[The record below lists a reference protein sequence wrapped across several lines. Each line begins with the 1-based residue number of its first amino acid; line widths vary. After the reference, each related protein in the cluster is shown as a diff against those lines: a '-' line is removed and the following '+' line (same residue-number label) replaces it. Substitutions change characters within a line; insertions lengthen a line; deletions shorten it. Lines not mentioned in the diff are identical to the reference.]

1 MRAYITKFNANH
13 VRKYQPTMIS
23 FGWCDANIYCGEEF
37 DTNFPIDPKAIVARV
52 EFNKEEYFGGLDE
65 YWRRVNESQGFDIE
79 GIVGPKG
86 MVASGQL
93 LSYQC
98 EGLGRRSYPFSQKV
112 KCYGRLG
119 LRRYNLIQGTNFE
132 LQHLIKFNM
141 RYSGACSFY
150 ITLEAVDTL
159 TRGPAQTFQVCAD
172 ELCLGYLNVDC
183 SLARIKGG
191 GETTGV
197 LAVHGG
203 GGGGST
209 KKALPN
215 WPSDAEIQ
223 RLYTEKFSS
232 LELLKVAIETDDE
245 TPLQAKSSVLYIAF
259 RGLAT
264 IDGTD
269 ESVEQKVVIKSLFN
283 ELTGSLALQ
292 GILLKDPTSLEDYFK
307 LL

>member
-1 MRAYITKFNANH
+1 M
-13 VRKYQPTMIS
+13 
-23 FGWCDANIYCGEEF
+23 
-37 DTNFPIDPKAIVARV
+37 ARV

-65 YWRRVNESQGFDIE
+65 YWRRVNESQGLDIE

-98 EGLGRRSYPFSQKV
+98 EGLGGRSYPFSQKV

-183 SLARIKGG
+183 SLARMKGG

-197 LAVHGG
+197 LAVHG

-223 RLYTEKFSS
+223 RLYTVDRSELVSTHWILLYLELEKFSS

-292 GILLKDPTSLEDYFK
+292 GILLKDEIPTSLEDYFK

>member
-1 MRAYITKFNANH
+1 M
-13 VRKYQPTMIS
+13 
-23 FGWCDANIYCGEEF
+23 
-37 DTNFPIDPKAIVARV
+37 ARV

-65 YWRRVNESQGFDIE
+65 YWRRVNESQGLDIE

-98 EGLGRRSYPFSQKV
+98 EGLGGRSYPFSQKV

-183 SLARIKGG
+183 SLARMKGG

-197 LAVHGG
+197 LAVHG

-223 RLYTEKFSS
+223 RLYTVDRSELVSTHWILLYLELVLSIEYGNYCNFSEEKFSS

-292 GILLKDPTSLEDYFK
+292 GILLKDEIPTSLEDYFK

>member
-1 MRAYITKFNANH
+1 M
-13 VRKYQPTMIS
+13 
-23 FGWCDANIYCGEEF
+23 
-37 DTNFPIDPKAIVARV
+37 V

-65 YWRRVNESQGFDIE
+65 YWRRVNESQGLDIE

-98 EGLGRRSYPFSQKV
+98 EGLGGRSYPFSQKV

-172 ELCLGYLNVDC
+172 GVFGLSECGLFPRTYE
-183 SLARIKGG
+183 SETTSG
-191 GETTGV
+191 GETSV
-197 LAVHGG
+197 LAVHG

-215 WPSDAEIQ
+215 WPSDAEINAFT
-223 RLYTEKFSS
+223 RSELEKFSS

-269 ESVEQKVVIKSLFN
+269 ESVEQKSCDQKPVQRAYRIF
-283 ELTGSLALQ
+283 GSQ
-292 GILLKDPTSLEDYFK
+292 GILLKDRNSYEFGR
-307 LL
+307 LLQAFIIIGRRLLAMSVEEVLQVCVS